1 MPYPAFMKKVDIVV
15 SYKEYNGPDELTDED
30 LNLLE
35 KARGAINSAYAP
47 YSAYHVGAAVLLE
60 NGMIF
65 TGNNQENVAYPSGI
79 CAERV
84 ALFYASSQY
93 PDVPVKA
100 MAVSAKAK
108 GFTVHSPVTPCGS
121 CRQVMAESEGR
132 FQNRLRLIMRGEN
145 GKINVIEGVSNLLPL
160 MFRAEELKRSL

>member
-1 MPYPAFMKKVDIVV
+1 MKIVEIAV
-15 SYKEYNGPDELTDED
+15 SYLEYNGPDELTEED
-30 LNLLE
+30 RQLLE
-35 KARGAINSAYAP
+35 KAREAINSAYAP

-60 NGMIF
+60 NGRIF

-100 MAVSAKAK
+100 IAISARAK

-121 CRQVMAESEGR
+121 CRQVMAESEDR
-132 FQNRLRLIMRGEN
+132 FKNNLKLIMRGEN
-145 GKINVIEGVSNLLPL
+145 GKINVIHGVSNLLPL
-160 MFRAEELKRSL
+160 MFRAEELKRNR

>member
-1 MPYPAFMKKVDIVV
+1 MKKINIAV
-15 SYKEYNGPDELTDED
+15 SYLEYDGLDELIEED
-30 LNLLE
+30 RQLLE
-35 KARGAINSAYAP
+35 KARGAIKSAYAP

-60 NGMIF
+60 NGKVF
-65 TGNNQENVAYPSGI
+65 TGNNQENVAYPSGT

-100 MAVSAKAK
+100 IAISAKAK

-132 FQNRLRLIMRGEN
+132 FKNKLKLIMRGEN
-145 GKINVIEGVSNLLPL
+145 GKINVVSGVGNLLPL
-160 MFRAEELKRSL
+160 MFKADELKRKL

>member
-1 MPYPAFMKKVDIVV
+1 MKKVEIAV
-15 SYKEYNGPDELTDED
+15 SYHEYDSLDELNVED
-30 LNLLE
+30 RNLLE

-47 YSAYHVGAAVLLE
+47 YSAYYVGAAVLLE

-93 PDVPVKA
+93 PDVPVNA
-100 MAVSAKAK
+100 IAVSAKAK

-160 MFRAEELKRSL
+160 MFRAEELKRSQ